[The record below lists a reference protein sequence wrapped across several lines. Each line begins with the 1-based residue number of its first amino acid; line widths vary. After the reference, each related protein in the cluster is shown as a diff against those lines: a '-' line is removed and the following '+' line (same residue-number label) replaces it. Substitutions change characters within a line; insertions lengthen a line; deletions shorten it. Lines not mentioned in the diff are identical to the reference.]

1 MKWDF
6 LHKSFSLPA
15 LLTVEYSYSYSMIC
29 FWIDWVSYIN
39 TLKSGALI
47 REKLQKQA
55 KTWCVWRVL
64 EVFYL
69 IVFREQNPGAR
80 VPISS
85 FNLLVHHDDPINTG
99 LDIASVSVA
108 FATKFF
114 PFATKTS
121 SAVTTFW
128 PVFTQINKEMNICK
142 FCFLLV
148 VKIWKCKGKI
158 LLKFQT
164 TQCINNVTRFVRWD
178 TITVVLL

>member
-1 MKWDF
+1 MHWNQGPWLERNYK
-6 LHKSFSLPA
+6 
-15 LLTVEYSYSYSMIC
+15 
-29 FWIDWVSYIN
+29 
-39 TLKSGALI
+39 
-47 REKLQKQA
+47 KQA

-99 LDIASVSVA
+99 LDSASVSVA

-121 SAVTTFW
+121 SAVATFW

-142 FCFLLV
+142 FCVLLV
-148 VKIWKCKGKI
+148 VKIWKYKGKI
-158 LLKFQT
+158 LLKFQP
-164 TQCINNVTRFVRWD
+164 TQCMNNVTQFIRWD